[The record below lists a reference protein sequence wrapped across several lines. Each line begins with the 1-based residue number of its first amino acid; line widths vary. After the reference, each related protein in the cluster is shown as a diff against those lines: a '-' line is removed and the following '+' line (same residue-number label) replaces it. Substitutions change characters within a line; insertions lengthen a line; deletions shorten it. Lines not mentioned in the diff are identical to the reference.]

1 MALTVSADH
10 RVTDVCRSEG
20 LGANVVS
27 ASLAFNHAD
36 AYAIKL
42 YVSAAVLC
50 FDDRLGPPL
59 SARDNGR
66 ILLLEP
72 DVNGQCLSIS
82 QMERYAV
89 QTGGVDVKVY
99 ATGIRTACAGTLHTN
114 WEWYVTDNGPN
125 VRRKCARVTRKCARV
140 RRK

>member
-1 MALTVSADH
+1 MLI
-10 RVTDVCRSEG
+10 TDINKPG
-20 LGANVVS
+20 LDGVITHNS
-27 ASLAFNHAD
+27 TT
-36 AYAIKL
+36 
-42 YVSAAVLC
+42 
-50 FDDRLGPPL
+50 
-59 SARDNGR
+59 
-66 ILLLEP
+66 E
-72 DVNGQCLSIS
+72 
-82 QMERYAV
+82 ERYAV